1 MACKVARRF
10 FVRYCLISFVFL
22 FRRLYVRQTHFEL
35 RIGMFLTAD
44 TDLCVV
50 QVNDFFRNIQPQPQS
65 GFVLTA
71 GGIGLV
77 ESFKD
82 FRQFF
87 FGNTVSG
94 IAYCKYP
101 AVFLVCKGERDRAA
115 VVDEL
120 HGVLHQIV
128 DHLSDQ
134 IRIST
139 DANRLDDV
147 MSRLDGVEIWN
158 SRADRKNKSANA
170 MARELAQ
177 KWKKPVTAGSDAH
190 VPEEVGGGVT
200 VLEADELSLSAVKAA
215 LLRGA
220 KQVEGRR
227 GRAMCVARSQKTK
240 REKTNAGVKRRVNG
254 MLFTV
259 KCALQDF
266 TTREDGWHV
275 MDR

>member
-1 MACKVARRF
+1 MTGNLQADGVQSRQTL
-10 FVRYCLISFVFL
+10 FVRYCLISFMFL

-115 VVDEL
+115 CR
-120 HGVLHQIV
+120 
-128 DHLSDQ
+128 
-134 IRIST
+134 IRQCGYRHSGT
-139 DANRLDDV
+139 PVPADASAEFH
-147 MSRLDGVEIWN
+147 SRT
-158 SRADRKNKSANA
+158 
-170 MARELAQ
+170 Q
-177 KWKKPVTAGSDAH
+177 
-190 VPEEVGGGVT
+190 
-200 VLEADELSLSAVKAA
+200 
-215 LLRGA
+215 
-220 KQVEGRR
+220 
-227 GRAMCVARSQKTK
+227 
-240 REKTNAGVKRRVNG
+240 
-254 MLFTV
+254 
-259 KCALQDF
+259 
-266 TTREDGWHV
+266 
-275 MDR
+275 